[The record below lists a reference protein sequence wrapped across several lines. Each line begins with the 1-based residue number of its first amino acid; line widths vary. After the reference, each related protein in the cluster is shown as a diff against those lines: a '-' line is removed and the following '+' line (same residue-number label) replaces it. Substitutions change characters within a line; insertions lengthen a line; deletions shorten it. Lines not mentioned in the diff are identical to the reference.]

1 MFSAI
6 QYLLKPIVPNAPP
19 NAPPPKLPPTPK
31 LVPSLTTDP
40 LDSIQEEVAL
50 APDGRRHNEGDEKTD
65 NLGREEDH
73 HSTVYMVLVEP
84 EHHIVCK
91 HCFSDKHSIDFC
103 RKLQMDFSILEM
115 RCRSMRRNRS
125 KVRRYLHTVPL
136 EIIRKYVQYH
146 RLSVRLSIGYCEYYD
161 ANVMQKNELA
171 ERLIEMIVMY
181 LCVVPYRPE
190 LKKSRYERV
199 LENSFLTDG
208 PLTEGWNP

>member
-1 MFSAI
+1 
-6 QYLLKPIVPNAPP
+6 
-19 NAPPPKLPPTPK
+19 
-31 LVPSLTTDP
+31 LVPSSTSAP
-40 LDSIQEEVAL
+40 LHFIQEEAAVAADL
-50 APDGRRHNEGDEKTD
+50 RRDHEDDERD
-65 NLGREEDH
+65 HEEEAD
-73 HSTVYMVLVEP
+73 SFCGAEP
-84 EHHIVCK
+84 EHHLVCK

-136 EIIRKYVQYH
+136 DIIRKYVQYH

-161 ANVMQKNELA
+161 ATVMQKTGLT

-181 LCVVPYRPE
+181 VCVVPYRPE

-199 LENSFLTDG
+199 LEHSFLSDG
-208 PLTEGWNP
+208 PLTEGWHP